1 MNRRPASRDWNELQ
15 RRHLAF
21 WEAAEIDRPLIQVNY
36 DAYVDTEL
44 VAALM
49 GEGELDPRSIDP
61 RPLLAEYDRQAQAR
75 ELVGDD
81 TIGVAEPL
89 LGIPW
94 LEAICGC
101 RVMVADGKSLWPE
114 SPAGGS
120 EMGDISFTRDNP
132 WFRKLLE
139 VQRAVVDHVAG
150 RYAVSLSHLRGPT
163 DVLVA
168 LLGTARFFGAFYEAP
183 DRVSALAAQAAQV
196 WLQVARAQTEI
207 VPSYRGGYAVR
218 QFGLWAPERAVWLQ
232 DDTSSMMSLEHYKEF
247 FLGPMRTMSVFPY
260 GTLHLHIPSLHLAET
275 LAQVSRI
282 RAVNLYFDSPKT
294 SLQQAMPTM
303 QRLQGRGVPLILAK
317 DVYEGFTVAEY
328 EEILDGLSPR
338 GLSVHLKADSVSEG
352 RAVMAYVQEKAVRH
366 AST

>member
-1 MNRRPASRDWNELQ
+1 MSGRQESRDWGELK

-21 WEAAEIDRPLIQVNY
+21 WEAAEVDRPLVQVNY
-36 DAYVDTEL
+36 DAYVDTEW

-75 ELVGDD
+75 ELIGDD

-114 SPAGGS
+114 SPADGA
-120 EMGDISFTRDNP
+120 EMGAISFSKENP
-132 WFRKLLE
+132 WFLKLLE
-139 VQRAVVDHVAG
+139 VLQTVVDHVDG

-163 DVLVA
+163 DILAA

-183 DRVSALAAQAAQV
+183 ERVASLASQAARV
-196 WLQVARAQTEI
+196 WLQVARAETQI
-207 VPSYRGGYAVR
+207 VPPYGGGYAVR

-232 DDTSSMMSLEHYKEF
+232 DDTSSMMSLDHYAEF
-247 FLGPMRTMSVFPY
+247 FLEPMRTMSVFPY
-260 GTLHLHIPSLHLAET
+260 GALHLHIPSLHLTET
-275 LAQVSRI
+275 LAAVPNV
-282 RAVNLYFDSPKT
+282 RAINFYFDSPKI
-294 SLQQAMPTM
+294 SLQQAMPTL
-303 QRLQGRGVPLILAK
+303 QRLQAQKMPLVLAK
-317 DVYEGFTVAEY
+317 DVYEGFTLAEY
-328 EEILDGLSPR
+328 EEILEGLSPH
-338 GLSVHLKADSVSEG
+338 GLSVHLEADSVAEG
-352 RAVMAYVQEKAVRH
+352 RAVMAYVREKAIRQ
-366 AST
+366 